1 MKESQGLR
9 LARRAAFFV
18 CFFFSFSLF
27 LVFIQTS
34 LFCSFAFTEYYSQGK
49 QYRYSTRTI

>member
-18 CFFFSFSLF
+18 CFFFSFFLF

-34 LFCSFAFTEYYSQGK
+34 LFCSFAFTEYSQGK
-49 QYRYSTRTI
+49 QYPYSTRTI

>member
-18 CFFFSFSLF
+18 FFFSFSLF

-49 QYRYSTRTI
+49 RYRYSTRTI